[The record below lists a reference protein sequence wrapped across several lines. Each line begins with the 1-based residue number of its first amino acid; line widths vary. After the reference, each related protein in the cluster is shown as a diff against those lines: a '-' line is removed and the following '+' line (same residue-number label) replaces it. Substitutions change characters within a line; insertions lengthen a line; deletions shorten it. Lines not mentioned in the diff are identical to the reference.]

1 MKLFSSVL
9 ALTLVTLAPIAHAIP
24 MLSSDGRVLSGVE
37 YNGGLYDVNFVDGV
51 FEDYFP
57 VAQVS
62 SPNWF
67 GQAQAMSNA
76 LFDALLSMTN
86 KPTADQ
92 FNGCES
98 TFYCGFAIPET
109 YIAPSTYRQLR
120 PVVQDSSIPGT
131 VTTRRF
137 LNINADMTEDTG
149 EPGRFESSFITLA
162 LLTEATNA
170 IPIPSS
176 LVLALS
182 AIVLLLQR
190 RRSS

>member
-1 MKLFSSVL
+1 MKLLSLV
-9 ALTLVTLAPIAHAIP
+9 LTLTLASVAPIANAVP

-62 SPNWF
+62 SPGWF
-67 GQAQAMSNA
+67 DQAQAMSDA
-76 LFDALLSMTN
+76 LFDALSSMTD

-98 TFYCGFAIPET
+98 TFYCGFAIPDT
-109 YIAPSTYRQLR
+109 YLAPSTYRQLR
-120 PVVQDSSIPGT
+120 PVTQDSSIPGSI
-131 VTTRRF
+131 TTRRF
-137 LNINADMTEDTG
+137 LNTNAEITDNTG
-149 EPGRFESSFITLA
+149 DPGRFESPFVTLA
-162 LLTEATNA
+162 LFTPAANP

-182 AIVLLLQR
+182 ALLLLRHR
-190 RRSS
+190 RRYN